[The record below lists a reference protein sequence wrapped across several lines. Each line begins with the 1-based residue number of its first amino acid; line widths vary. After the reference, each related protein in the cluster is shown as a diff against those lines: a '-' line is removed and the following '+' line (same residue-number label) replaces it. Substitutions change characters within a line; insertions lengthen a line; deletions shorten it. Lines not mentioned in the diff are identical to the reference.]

1 LDNNETHRGKTK
13 LKNNA
18 CVIDDNFLSDEEID
32 YLQKTMYSWENKFS
46 WIHVPA
52 GNTDTGNYRAV
63 NTKNTNNSMQFTHI
77 AKLGKIEYS
86 NFSKDAEKVL
96 YKFCKKNN
104 IEVIDIF
111 RIKANLIPKQSDYL
125 QTNMPHVDDV
135 IDIIPEHTDGEH
147 YVFLYYVNDSDGPT
161 VIFNEKYN
169 GEKKDIFSVKQKIKP
184 VAGRGI
190 FFNADQYHA
199 SSIPKKTNLR
209 CIININLIGKKI
221 NDN

>member
-1 LDNNETHRGKTK
+1 M
-13 LKNNA
+13 KNNN
-18 CVIDDNFLSDEEID
+18 CLVDDNFLLDEEID
-32 YLQKTMYSWENKFS
+32 YLQQIMYSYENTFN
-46 WIHVPA
+46 WIYTP
-52 GNTDTGNYRAV
+52 TGNMDAGDYRAV
-63 NTKNTNNSMQFTHI
+63 HTKNTNNSMQFIHT

-86 NFSKDAEKVL
+86 NFSKDAERVL

-104 IEVIDIF
+104 IEVIDVF
-111 RIKANLIPKQSDYL
+111 RIKANLIPKQNDYL
-125 QTNMPHVDDV
+125 QTNMPHVDNV
-135 IDIIPEHTDGEH
+135 IDIIPEHTEGEH

-169 GEKKDIFSVKQKIKP
+169 GEKKDIFSIKQKINP

-190 FFNADQYHA
+190 LFNADQYHA

-209 CIININLIGKKI
+209 CVININLIGKKI